1 VTEGY
6 SIIGTPPVLDA
17 PTLVVMLA
25 GWIDASGAAAGAM
38 LSLEAECKAHPVA
51 VFDSDTFVDYRA
63 RRPTM
68 QLREG
73 VNSRLVW
80 PDIELKAG
88 KDLDGHDVLLLT
100 GPEPDMAWRR
110 FGRTVAEIGVQLGVQ
125 RMVALGAYPFAT
137 PHTRLSRL
145 SMSSPSADLVAS
157 LPLLKNSVDVPAG
170 VAAVLE
176 HSFHDRGIDA
186 LGIWVQVPHYVAS
199 MAYPAATMALLRGL
213 TDVSGVRIDGAAARQ
228 ETIIQRERLDELVAG
243 NDEHVAM
250 LRQLETLYDAAA
262 GAGAEGASSTTA
274 PLSDEHMPTA
284 EELGAEF
291 EQFLRDQNP

>member
-1 VTEGY
+1 MSDAY
-6 SIIGTPPVLDA
+6 SIVGTPPTLEA

-25 GWIDASGAAAGAM
+25 GWIDASGAAAAAM
-38 LSLEAECKAHPVA
+38 LSLEAECDARPVA
-51 VFDSDTFVDYRA
+51 VFDSDTFIDYRA

-68 QLREG
+68 QLRDG
-73 VNSRLVW
+73 VNTQLVW

-88 KDLDGHDVLLLT
+88 KDLDGRDILLLS

-137 PHTRLSRL
+137 PHTRPSRL
-145 SMSSPSADLVAS
+145 SMSAPSAKLVSS
-157 LPLLKNSVDVPAG
+157 LSLLKNSVDVPAG
-170 VAAVLE
+170 VAAALE
-176 HSFHDRGIDA
+176 HAFHERGIDA
-186 LGIWVQVPHYVAS
+186 LGIWVQVPHYVSS
-199 MAYPAATMALLRGL
+199 MAYPAATVALLRGL
-213 TDVSGVRIDGAAARQ
+213 SDVTGLRIDGGAARQ

-250 LRQLETLYDAAA
+250 LRQLETLYDA
-262 GAGAEGASSTTA
+262 SSTDQTNNA
-274 PLSDEHMPTA
+274 SPIATPLSDEGIPSADELAA
-284 EELGAEF
+284 EL